1 MNRCDVTTYCDFLFQ
16 SSWQWWF
23 LFFINLR
30 QKKHFSSKFVPVF
43 PWDKQSLCHPAS
55 PFYFSFVVY
64 LRMLADHPAVIKE
77 FLQGGG
83 VASSTCL
90 NGCLDIKRYRNGNS
104 GALAYVWTP
113 AVEKKKLLVGNLL
126 LKSCQLCGWKRL
138 LGVQAHSGSLK
149 TLGFKPANCFLCC
162 FLISLCLKTQIN
174 G

>member
-16 SSWQWWF
+16 SSWQWWI

-113 AVEKKKLLVGNLL
+113 AVEKKKNSWWEICCSKAVNCVVESVCSVFKLIQARWKLLALNQQIASFV
-126 LKSCQLCGWKRL
+126 
-138 LGVQAHSGSLK
+138 ASL
-149 TLGFKPANCFLCC
+149 
-162 FLISLCLKTQIN
+162 
-174 G
+174 